1 MDNQRRKLF
10 SKENFLEGNRQ
21 KWLIV
26 FLGFGL
32 LILIVDALN
41 VLKDPTPYLTFL
53 TFCAGSFILGY
64 SGTETMKLFRSE
76 SSNVNATTEQNENR
90 YVKKDISVDQRILSD
105 NAKEEGYNI
114 GENV

>member
-1 MDNQRRKLF
+1 
-10 SKENFLEGNRQ
+10 LEGNRQ

-26 FLGFGL
+26 FLAFGL

-64 SGTETMKLFRSE
+64 SGTETMKLFRADSTTNNQNTEENQNISE
-76 SSNVNATTEQNENR
+76 
-90 YVKKDISVDQRILSD
+90 KKEVSIKRVILTD
-105 NAKEEGYNI
+105 NTKEDDYNI
-114 GENV
+114 SGDNV

>member
-1 MDNQRRKLF
+1 MNNQHRKLF

-64 SGTETMKLFRSE
+64 SGTETMKLFKSE
-76 SSNVNATTEQNENR
+76 SSSVNENVNQNENR
-90 YVKKDISVDQRILSD
+90 YIKKDISVDQRILS
-105 NAKEEGYNI
+105 NNTKEDDYNI
-114 GENV
+114 GENM